1 MAANAAYIVA
11 NQGMHDYLEDVLDV
25 DNAAL
30 RLNLMR
36 GGFRSPAALVTKKKD
51 FVHSVCT
58 NIRKSGGLAG
68 PRNIGAELEE
78 NLEKFVLWCR
88 YRYLTQRNLAF
99 AEATMVSLD
108 AISIWCDQLQKDP
121 DPLSVDKFTDGIDR
135 RQWFESIQ
143 NYLGL
148 IRGAAKLPLAYA
160 IKEEDDLPAVD
171 SGFGMPD
178 FDEDLAT
185 RGRIQGSFWKA
196 DNTTVWQFLKSKCHG
211 TDAWT
216 VILGFNTRKDGRGA
230 YFALVRMYMGC
241 DVKQLLCRRA
251 ETFLENVRF
260 DGKSRN
266 FIYPKFVGKLRL
278 AFQDLSR
285 EDPLSERRKVNK
297 LMRAFQVESLR
308 YLDAHVTGHDTRSC
322 NFEEAVT
329 FLSDQMTALETKN
342 TGSNRTV
349 AAFGQGSDSDT
360 SGSYRPSKKSVHTK
374 KFKTKHSSS
383 SKTGR
388 SGSAKKGSSGSG
400 KKDPLE
406 FLTGKEWYHLSEEQK
421 ASKRKA
427 RRAAGI
433 PTSEERMGKEKK
445 KISSV
450 KRAASSSDSDSS
462 SEDRKPT
469 KRQKR
474 QVISS
479 IQRSAADSDS
489 DSSSDESGNES
500 TGARPAPR
508 MIKMTQR
515 KIRQDPGPS
524 KKQSKKGKA
533 QG

>member
-1 MAANAAYIVA
+1 
-11 NQGMHDYLEDVLDV
+11 
-25 DNAAL
+25 
-30 RLNLMR
+30 
-36 GGFRSPAALVTKKKD
+36 
-51 FVHSVCT
+51 
-58 NIRKSGGLAG
+58 
-68 PRNIGAELEE
+68 
-78 NLEKFVLWCR
+78 
-88 YRYLTQRNLAF
+88 
-99 AEATMVSLD
+99 
-108 AISIWCDQLQKDP
+108 
-121 DPLSVDKFTDGIDR
+121 
-135 RQWFESIQ
+135 
-143 NYLGL
+143 
-148 IRGAAKLPLAYA
+148 
-160 IKEEDDLPAVD
+160 
-171 SGFGMPD
+171 
-178 FDEDLAT
+178 
-185 RGRIQGSFWKA
+185 
-196 DNTTVWQFLKSKCHG
+196 
-211 TDAWT
+211 
-216 VILGFNTRKDGRGA
+216 
-230 YFALVRMYMGC
+230 MGC
-241 DVKQLLCRRA
+241 DVQQLLCRRA

-285 EDPLSERRKVNK
+285 EDPMSERRKVNK
-297 LMRAFQVESLR
+297 LMRAFQVESLQ
-308 YLDAHVTGHDTRSC
+308 YLDAHVTGHETRSC

-329 FLSDQMTALETKN
+329 FLSDQMTALQTKN

-406 FLTGKEWYHLSEEQK
+406 FLTGKEWYHLSEEEK